1 VISPIVLALA
11 FVLDFSIGDPRWLP
25 HPVVIMGKGISG
37 MERFLRRHFRGES
50 EKTAGV
56 LLVLSIVIPSGGLAF
71 VLGRFLFSFSNFFLA
86 LLGAAVFVY
95 LVSTTLALRGLV
107 DSARLVISAIERG
120 EIGDARS
127 KLAMIVG
134 RDTDTLG
141 EEAVLRATI
150 ETVAENLSD
159 GFVAPLFYLALGGLP
174 LGMAYKAINTLDSM
188 VGYKNE
194 RYLRFGWASARLDDI
209 ANYVPARITGLAIAG
224 AAFLYFLFRSSGRR
238 VQQAFARARCAFR
251 IMVRD
256 GRNHTSP
263 NSGLSE
269 AAMAGALGVRLG
281 GPATYDGS
289 VVVKPYIGDEGAA
302 DHIAAAG
309 RAVAIASIA
318 SSLVVVLAILIL
330 TLGRMA

>member
-1 VISPIVLALA
+1 MISPIVLALA
-11 FVLDFSIGDPRWLP
+11 FVLDLAIGDPRWLP

-37 MERFLRRHFRGES
+37 MERFLRRHFRGGG

-56 LLVLSIVIPSGGLAF
+56 LLVVSIVLPSGIIAF
-71 VLGRFLFSFSNFFLA
+71 LVSKLLFSFSNFLVA

-95 LVSTTLALRGLV
+95 LVSTTLALRDLV
-107 DSARLVISAIERG
+107 DSARLVINAIERG

-141 EEAVLRATI
+141 EDAVLRATI

-174 LGMAYKAINTLDSM
+174 LAMAYKAVNTLDSM

-194 RYLRFGWASARLDDI
+194 QYLRLGWASARLDDI
-209 ANYVPARITGLAIAG
+209 ANYVPARITGFSIAA
-224 AAFLYFLFRSSGRR
+224 AAFVYFLFRSSEDR
-238 VQQAFARARCAFR
+238 VQQALTRGRRAFR
-251 IMVRD
+251 VMIRD

-281 GPATYDGS
+281 GPATYGGS
-289 VVVKPYIGDEGAA
+289 VVVKPYIGDETTG
-302 DHIAAAG
+302 DRRAAAG
-309 RAVAIASIA
+309 QAIAIASIA
-318 SSLVVVLAILIL
+318 SSLTVVVAIVVL